1 MAPLQHRDPGPRIPS
16 RGRCF
21 VYVAPCAWEDLLKL
35 GHSRDPLQRLQALHP
50 RWYEFFDL
58 ERGLLV
64 ETDTVRE
71 ARDLELALGRG
82 IALHNAPVPLVI
94 RREAAGHGE
103 WYRGAWEGLAAA
115 VAELQTCGWPV
126 HAPLRPWLQAAL
138 QARGDLLFSWTQAML
153 TPDDFDAPR
162 CDTPLQRTVRD
173 ALDAFPALGLPLA
186 PLLPERVAAW
196 HRAVSGR

>member
-1 MAPLQHRDPGPRIPS
+1 MPVQFRDPGPRIPS

-35 GHSRDPLQRLQALHP
+35 GHSRDPLERLQALHP

-58 ERGLLV
+58 DRGLLV

-71 ARDLELALGRG
+71 ARDLELTLARG
-82 IALHNAPVPLVI
+82 IVEHNAPVPLVI

-103 WYRGAWEGLAAA
+103 WYRGAWDG
-115 VAELQTCGWPV
+115 VARQVATLRDEGWPV
-126 HAPLRPWLQAAL
+126 HAPLRSWLRAAL
-138 QARGDLLFSWTQAML
+138 AARGDLLFDWTTAVL
-153 TPDDFDAPR
+153 GPDDFDAPR
-162 CDTPLQRTVRD
+162 CDTPRQRAVRD
-173 ALDAFPALGLPLA
+173 VLDAWPALELPLA